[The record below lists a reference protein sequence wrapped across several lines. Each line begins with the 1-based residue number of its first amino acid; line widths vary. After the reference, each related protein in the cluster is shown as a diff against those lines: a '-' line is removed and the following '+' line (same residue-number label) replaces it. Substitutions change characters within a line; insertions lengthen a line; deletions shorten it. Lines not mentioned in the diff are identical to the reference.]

1 MVTLIRKTSQDKDFQ
16 KLVILLDEILKI
28 YDGVEHEF
36 FAQYNKHD
44 SIKNVVV
51 CYENNIPVG
60 CGAIKEYDAKTTE
73 IKRMFVLPETRGK
86 GIASKILMELEI
98 WASELN
104 YTNSIL
110 ETGTNNPNAISLYK
124 KAGYFVTENYGQY
137 KNVESSC
144 CMKKFI
150 K

>member
-1 MVTLIRKTSQDKDFQ
+1 LVTLIRTTSQDKDFQ
-16 KLVILLDEILKI
+16 KLVVLLDEILKI

-36 FAQYNKHD
+36 FSQFNNLD
-44 SIKNVVV
+44 TIKNVVV
-51 CYENNIPVG
+51 CYENNLPVG
-60 CGAIKEYDAKTTE
+60 CGAFKEHDSKIIE
-73 IKRMFVLPETRGK
+73 IKRMFVLPEIRGI
-86 GIASKILMELEI
+86 GIASKILMELEL

-104 YTNSIL
+104 YTDCIL

-137 KNVESSC
+137 LNVESSC
-144 CMKKFI
+144 CMKKII

>member
-1 MVTLIRKTSQDKDFQ
+1 MVTLTRTTSQDNDFL
-16 KLVILLDEILKI
+16 KLIVLLDEILKI

-36 FAQYNKHD
+36 FSQFNNLD
-44 SIKNVVV
+44 TIKNVIV
-51 CYENNIPVG
+51 CYENNLPVG
-60 CGAIKEYDAKTTE
+60 CGAFKEHNSSTIE
-73 IKRMFVLPETRGK
+73 IKRMFVLPEIRGK
-86 GIASKILMELEI
+86 GVASKILIELEQ

-104 YTNSIL
+104 YTICIL

-124 KAGYFVTENYGQY
+124 KAGYFVSENYGQY

-144 CMKKFI
+144 CMKKII